1 MQFEGVSP
9 SIFDLVIFDSELL
22 VERHIIKVSQ
32 EEFCFLYIYTYISV
46 KFVHTLIDF
55 AVIL

>member
-32 EEFCFLYIYTYISV
+32 EEFCFPLYIHIYQ
-46 KFVHTLIDF
+46 
-55 AVIL
+55 

>member
-1 MQFEGVSP
+1 MQFEGVGP

-32 EEFCFLYIYTYISV
+32 EEFCFPLYIYVYIS
-46 KFVHTLIDF
+46 KICTHPY
-55 AVIL
+55 